1 MAPQETEKL
10 FFKAK
15 DTVNRTNQYS
25 TNWERIFT
33 NPTSVRGLILKISKN
48 SRIWTLTTQ
57 IIQQQNNTKQK
68 TPQKTKQ
75 NKINPTKLK
84 GGFRTKQRILT

>member
-1 MAPQETEKL
+1 MGPQETEKL

-33 NPTSVRGLILKISKN
+33 NPTSVRGLILKISKELKNLDTDN
-48 SRIWTLTTQ
+48 S
-57 IIQQQNNTKQK
+57 NNPATKQSK
-68 TPQKTKQ
+68 SKKPSK
-75 NKINPTKLK
+75 N
-84 GGFRTKQRILT
+84 

>member
-1 MAPQETEKL
+1 MGPQETEKL

-33 NPTSVRGLILKISKN
+33 NPTSVRGLILKISKELKNLDTDN
-48 SRIWTLTTQ
+48 S
-57 IIQQQNNTKQK
+57 NNPATKQHK
-68 TPQKTKQ
+68 TKNPSKNKTKQ
-75 NKINPTKLK
+75 NKPN
-84 GGFRTKQRILT
+84 